1 VASPQTP
8 ENTVLGRGVCE
19 EERQGVM
26 QEEAGGVA
34 KEEADTVAEM
44 PGKEEHRSNEENI
57 QEEHLDEPARV

>member
-1 VASPQTP
+1 
-8 ENTVLGRGVCE
+8 
-19 EERQGVM
+19 M

-44 PGKEEHRSNEENI
+44 PGKEEHRSNEEKI